1 MLLNR
6 LHLKSNRHSIQRY
19 YNVSWFFDISHR
31 WDTIKMNGRS
41 QSTLFYGKLKRNWFH
56 MMDSSLRNLILM
68 MFGGVTVN
76 VANARWKV
84 VVDSDFEV
92 MRSNLGNRLH
102 FTMPV
107 FSKFI
112 NRYTQTKKAKNK
124 QRNTSRLL
132 QLGYL
137 FLFWI
142 SLDSVINTFN
152 VFLFLRALTI
162 RKTAGKGVKQS
173 WDIFETVMHLR
184 WLPHAFNEAHWITR
198 LLLSV
203 IYPTSKNSHLVEFNC
218 IVLVD
223 VMLNASKFLLT
234 DSGLGLIKMI
244 ENG

>member
-41 QSTLFYGKLKRNWFH
+41 QSTLFYGRLKRNWFH

-102 FTMPV
+102 FAMPV

-112 NRYTQTKKAKNK
+112 NRYTQTKKAKIKKTKKHISSPSIGLSFFVLNIIGFCH
-124 QRNTSRLL
+124 QYIQCLLIFTGTDNSQDCREGSETIVRHFWDSYASEMTTSC
-132 QLGYL
+132 
-137 FLFWI
+137 F
-142 SLDSVINTFN
+142 
-152 VFLFLRALTI
+152 
-162 RKTAGKGVKQS
+162 
-173 WDIFETVMHLR
+173 
-184 WLPHAFNEAHWITR
+184 
-198 LLLSV
+198 
-203 IYPTSKNSHLVEFNC
+203 
-218 IVLVD
+218 
-223 VMLNASKFLLT
+223 
-234 DSGLGLIKMI
+234 
-244 ENG
+244 

>member
-102 FTMPV
+102 FAMPV

-112 NRYTQTKKAKNK
+112 NRYTQTKKAKIKKTKKHISSPSIGLSFFVLNIIGFCH
-124 QRNTSRLL
+124 QYIQCLLIFTGTDNSQDCREGSETIVRHFWDSYASEMTTSC
-132 QLGYL
+132 
-137 FLFWI
+137 F
-142 SLDSVINTFN
+142 
-152 VFLFLRALTI
+152 
-162 RKTAGKGVKQS
+162 
-173 WDIFETVMHLR
+173 
-184 WLPHAFNEAHWITR
+184 
-198 LLLSV
+198 
-203 IYPTSKNSHLVEFNC
+203 
-218 IVLVD
+218 
-223 VMLNASKFLLT
+223 
-234 DSGLGLIKMI
+234 
-244 ENG
+244 

>member
-19 YNVSWFFDISHR
+19 YNVSWFFDISHC

-124 QRNTSRLL
+124 KNKETHLVSFNWVIFFCFEYHWILSSIHSMSSYFYGHWQFARL
-132 QLGYL
+132 QGRE
-137 FLFWI
+137 W
-142 SLDSVINTFN
+142 NNRET
-152 VFLFLRALTI
+152 FLRQLCIWDDYLMLLMKRIELPGCYSVWFILPPKIRIWSNLIALC
-162 RKTAGKGVKQS
+162 
-173 WDIFETVMHLR
+173 
-184 WLPHAFNEAHWITR
+184 
-198 LLLSV
+198 LL
-203 IYPTSKNSHLVEFNC
+203 
-218 IVLVD
+218 
-223 VMLNASKFLLT
+223 M
-234 DSGLGLIKMI
+234 
-244 ENG
+244 